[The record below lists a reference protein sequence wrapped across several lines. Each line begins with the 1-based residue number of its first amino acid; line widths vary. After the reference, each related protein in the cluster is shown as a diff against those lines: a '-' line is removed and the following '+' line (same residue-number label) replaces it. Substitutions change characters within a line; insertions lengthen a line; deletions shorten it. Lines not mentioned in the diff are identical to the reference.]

1 MAAHGLR
8 DMGEGSEK
16 VANPEEIEA
25 LRRKARQMNR
35 LTLVATELATALIV
49 IATR

>member
-8 DMGEGSEK
+8 DMGEGHEK

-25 LRRKARQMNR
+25 LRKRARELN
-35 LTLVATELATALIV
+35 LLTLGTTLVATLTILFAA
-49 IATR
+49 R